1 MLSVFSG
8 RGSFILLIKKLRYV
22 LALLVLSVLQQECT
36 VSIQIKISVGS
47 WLAFAGFANS
57 LRYRVLSGAVEFP
70 KEDVQGVTDSSR
82 HSDKRAAPGRAL
94 LCCVSVCACL
104 RRNGPVSGGFGGL
117 SPGLVAAAAAAVPA
131 AELGC
136 ARCAARGYRS
146 ALRNRSGA
154 SPPRAG
160 VERKGLRAAVAAR
173 EARGVWPLELPRQR
187 FRRQRA
193 PGSTGGAGPAAAPA
207 GGGAAMAAAGP
218 GGRDAAASVRGQKT
232 KLSLHAREL
241 RAAAAL
247 QEQGRKIFTQS
258 CEEKLRR
265 NRERLPRLRE
275 AVQEDAQALDAARK
289 HKPVLDP
296 EVLGA
301 YNLPPDL
308 AELTVEEAREKLRAT
323 ISKQANTLNMLD
335 YQLRQRCRARDKLQ
349 RQLQQRQ
356 RLLKEE
362 LDETKKQKQM
372 IRQLENELDK
382 MRAKVRAAEKVGAV
396 YERVH
401 DALQEEVN
409 QLTREVALM
418 CRTSE
423 LYEVEVK
430 AMEAMAEEACKA
442 AAIAQEQL
450 AKREAEF
457 LAERSPDTQKVPID
471 RPWLRELSEKNVPA
485 PAKDESSMDLST
497 QQDPLVATE
506 LEAAESQTDHE
517 AEISEKMEAAKA
529 AVQCL
534 RLWNIPSKLLAQD
547 SSLEDLENDI
557 KEKEEVKEELE
568 KKMRDLELQKALL
581 MFHQPSNKTRVLEEE
596 LRAKMQ
602 AQQARRNQLR
612 AQMLRNEELLFEFE
626 SRTDHLLFRLR
637 GITVPGQDDSL
648 LSQGVEGKF
657 QYLAEKLQYLAQRAA
672 HLPPERRILDES
684 NETFVQARDF
694 LEKKMASDPQNVMVS
709 FEDRDSSDDESSE
722 DRDDEDGEAGGHVPT
737 REDIKREGQLLI
749 ESKKGAMKK

>member
-1 MLSVFSG
+1 
-8 RGSFILLIKKLRYV
+8 
-22 LALLVLSVLQQECT
+22 
-36 VSIQIKISVGS
+36 
-47 WLAFAGFANS
+47 
-57 LRYRVLSGAVEFP
+57 
-70 KEDVQGVTDSSR
+70 
-82 HSDKRAAPGRAL
+82 
-94 LCCVSVCACL
+94 
-104 RRNGPVSGGFGGL
+104 
-117 SPGLVAAAAAAVPA
+117 
-131 AELGC
+131 
-136 ARCAARGYRS
+136 
-146 ALRNRSGA
+146 
-154 SPPRAG
+154 
-160 VERKGLRAAVAAR
+160 
-173 EARGVWPLELPRQR
+173 
-187 FRRQRA
+187 
-193 PGSTGGAGPAAAPA
+193 
-207 GGGAAMAAAGP
+207 MAAAGP
-218 GGRDAAASVRGQKT
+218 GRGDAAASVRGQKT
-232 KLSLHAREL
+232 KLSRHAQEL

-308 AELTVEEAREKLRAT
+308 AGLTVEEAREKLRAT

-356 RLLKEE
+356 RLLEKE
-362 LDETKKQKQM
+362 LDGTKKQKQM

-442 AAIAQEQL
+442 AAIAQ
-450 AKREAEF
+450 
-457 LAERSPDTQKVPID
+457 
-471 RPWLRELSEKNVPA
+471 
-485 PAKDESSMDLST
+485 PAKSESSMDLST

-557 KEKEEVKEELE
+557 KEKEE
-568 KKMRDLELQKALL
+568 
-581 MFHQPSNKTRVLEEE
+581 
-596 LRAKMQ
+596 
-602 AQQARRNQLR
+602 
-612 AQMLRNEELLFEFE
+612 
-626 SRTDHLLFRLR
+626 
-637 GITVPGQDDSL
+637 DDSL

-657 QYLAEKLQYLAQRAA
+657 QYLAEKLLYLQERAA

-694 LEKKMASDPQNVMVS
+694 LEQKMSSDPRNVMVS
-709 FEDRDSSDDESSE
+709 FEQRDSSDDESSE
-722 DRDDEDGEAGGHVPT
+722 DRDEEDGEAGEHVPT

-749 ESKKGAMKK
+749 ETTELEAAESQTDHEAEISEKMEAAKAAVQCLRLWVTEQPISPKT

>member
-1 MLSVFSG
+1 M
-8 RGSFILLIKKLRYV
+8 
-22 LALLVLSVLQQECT
+22 Q
-36 VSIQIKISVGS
+36 
-47 WLAFAGFANS
+47 
-57 LRYRVLSGAVEFP
+57 
-70 KEDVQGVTDSSR
+70 
-82 HSDKRAAPGRAL
+82 
-94 LCCVSVCACL
+94 
-104 RRNGPVSGGFGGL
+104 
-117 SPGLVAAAAAAVPA
+117 
-131 AELGC
+131 
-136 ARCAARGYRS
+136 
-146 ALRNRSGA
+146 
-154 SPPRAG
+154 
-160 VERKGLRAAVAAR
+160 R
-173 EARGVWPLELPRQR
+173 E
-187 FRRQRA
+187 
-193 PGSTGGAGPAAAPA
+193 
-207 GGGAAMAAAGP
+207 
-218 GGRDAAASVRGQKT
+218 
-232 KLSLHAREL
+232 
-241 RAAAAL
+241 
-247 QEQGRKIFTQS
+247 
-258 CEEKLRR
+258 
-265 NRERLPRLRE
+265 
-275 AVQEDAQALDAARK
+275 

-308 AELTVEEAREKLRAT
+308 AGLTVEEAREKLRAT

-442 AAIAQEQL
+442 AAIAQ
-450 AKREAEF
+450 
-457 LAERSPDTQKVPID
+457 
-471 RPWLRELSEKNVPA
+471 

-557 KEKEEVKEELE
+557 KEKEE
-568 KKMRDLELQKALL
+568 
-581 MFHQPSNKTRVLEEE
+581 
-596 LRAKMQ
+596 
-602 AQQARRNQLR
+602 
-612 AQMLRNEELLFEFE
+612 
-626 SRTDHLLFRLR
+626 
-637 GITVPGQDDSL
+637 DDSL

-694 LEKKMASDPQNVMVS
+694 LEKNMASDPQNVMVS

-722 DRDDEDGEAGGHVPT
+722 DRDDGDGEAGGHVPTREDIKREGQLLIERYWLNPNSGLAHYHKPVLDPEVFGAYNLPPDLAGLTVEEARDKLRATISKQANTLNMLDYQLRQRCRARDKLQRQLQQRQRLLKEELDETKKQKQMIRQLENELDKMRAKVRAAEKVGAVYERVHDALQEEVNQLTREVALMCRTSELYEVEVKAMEAMAEEACKAAAIAQPPKSESSMDLSTQQDPLVATELEAAESQTDHEAEISEKMEAAKAAVQCSRLWNIPSKLLAQDSSLEDLENDIKEKEEDDSLLSQGVEGKFQYLAEKLLYLQERAAHLPPERRILDESNEGFPGEKKMSSDPRNVMVSFEQRDSSDDESSEDRDDEDGEAGEHVPT